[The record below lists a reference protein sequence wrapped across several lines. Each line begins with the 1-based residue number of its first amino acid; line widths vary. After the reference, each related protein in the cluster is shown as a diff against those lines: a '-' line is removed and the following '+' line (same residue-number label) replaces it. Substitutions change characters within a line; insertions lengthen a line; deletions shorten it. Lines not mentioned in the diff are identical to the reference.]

1 MPFHS
6 RGPVDP
12 DSRALPRP
20 ISDPVRDGEN
30 PSGRDRYEPA
40 AEDGP
45 EDVPSRAL
53 SDRERQKEWIELGH
67 IWLLNFALG
76 AELSY
81 PVRILWVRSYSSK

>member
-1 MPFHS
+1 MDS
-6 RGPVDP
+6 Y
-12 DSRALPRP
+12 SRALPRP

-53 SDRERQKEWIELGH
+53 SDRERQKEWNELGH
-67 IWLLNFALG
+67 IWLLNFASG
-76 AELSY
+76 ARTIVIQYYNGPE
-81 PVRILWVRSYSSK
+81 VIRSNVIRVSGE